1 MRVKA
6 LLSAVLGLMV
16 LAVFAV
22 APASAAAPPLS
33 AFARLPAIEQ
43 AVISPDGSRVALL
56 GGPPGERIIFL
67 APVDG
72 QDSVTVKLGQA
83 WVQEITW
90 IGNAYIVVNFSML
103 DKGTNLSNGQA
114 YAYALNRN
122 VVIDMQGKLVSSLL
136 ANTEWSRYALSQPV
150 LRGLAQPAPTAFVW
164 GLELSSNVLVNN
176 TDTRLDRTT
185 SDLIAAVWAV
195 DVRTGKGVI
204 VEKGGPTTSSWEL
217 DSKGEARVR
226 WDYDGLSDE
235 LAVLARPKGKAG
247 WTRLNLG
254 DGDDAL
260 DFLGYSDPED
270 AVYLSGGQGDSVRL
284 IRRSLADGSETP
296 IQVDGAPRAI
306 SLIWDP
312 YRIAPVAIVS
322 QNDKAS
328 YQWLEPGLG
337 AVQAKL
343 SKAFAGKGVYLASWS
358 EDRTRVVV
366 RVSAPNSPP
375 GWYLFDTK
383 TNQASSLGDSY
394 PELAGA
400 ALGTTTWITYK
411 ARDGKEI
418 SAYLTLP
425 PGLAPGAKP
434 PLIVFPHGGP
444 AARDTYDFDWWV
456 QAMAT
461 RGYAV
466 LQPQFRGSSG
476 FGEAFEKAGYEQWG
490 GKMQDD
496 LIDGVQALAGQGV
509 ADARRVCI
517 VGASYG
523 GYAALFGASVYPSVY
538 RCGAS
543 VNGVSDLAQL
553 FGSRSRAFGRDAAM
567 VNALET
573 MMGDPRAKAEAYRL
587 ASPVFRVT
595 RQAAPILLI
604 HGENDTTVPIQ
615 QSRSM
620 QRALKANGFTGDLVV
635 LKDDDHHLSST
646 ASRQLMLESLF
657 AFLDRW
663 LPVGA

>member
-1 MRVKA
+1 MKA
-6 LLSAVLGLMV
+6 LVSAVLGLLA

-22 APASAAAPPLS
+22 APARAAAPPVS

-72 QDSVTVKLGQA
+72 QTSVTVRLGQA
-83 WVQEITW
+83 WVRSVRWVSDE
-90 IGNAYIVVNFSML
+90 YLVVNLSML
-103 DKGTNLSNGQA
+103 DKGTNYSNGQA
-114 YAYALNRN
+114 WSYQLNRN
-122 VVIDMQGKLVSSLL
+122 VVINREGKLVSYLL
-136 ANTEWSRYALSQPV
+136 ADTDWSGYAISQPILGV
-150 LRGLAQPAPTAFVW
+150 LDGAPPTVLIQGLD
-164 GLELSSNVLVNN
+164 LSS
-176 TDTRLDRTT
+176 DTMGYKPDSRIE
-185 SDLIAAVWAV
+185 SKGNDLISAIWAV
-195 DVRTGKGVI
+195 DITTGKGRI
-204 VEKGGPTTSSWEL
+204 ADRGNRMTQSWEL
-217 DSKGEARVR
+217 DLSGQPRVR
-226 WDYDGLSDE
+226 WDYDGELDE
-235 LAVLARPKGKAG
+235 MRFSVRPKGKSAWG
-247 WTRLNLG
+247 LLDVGEG
-254 DGDDAL
+254 DEARA
-260 DFLGYSDPED
+260 FLGYSDPD
-270 AVYLSGGQGDSVRL
+270 DSIYLSDSGPEGVRL
-284 IRRSLADGSETP
+284 LRRGLADGVTTP
-296 IQVDGAPRAI
+296 VPLNGVVQSLR
-306 SLIWDP
+306 LIWDP
-312 YRIAPVAIVS
+312 HTLTPVAIAT
-322 QNDKAS
+322 QTDRPS

-343 SKAFAGKGVYLASWS
+343 SRAFAGKDVQLSSWS
-358 EDRTRVVV
+358 KDRTRVAV
-366 RVSAPNSPP
+366 RVAAPSSPP
-375 GWYLFDTK
+375 AWYLFDTR
-383 TNQASSLGDSY
+383 TNQASSLGESY
-394 PELAGA
+394 PELVGA
-400 ALGTTTWITYK
+400 VFGTTSWITYK

-444 AARDTYDFDWWV
+444 AARDDFDFDWWV

-476 FGEAFEKAGYEQWG
+476 FGEAFERAGYEQWG

-496 LIDGVQALAGQGV
+496 LIDGVLALADQGV
-509 ADARRVCI
+509 ADAKRVCI

-523 GYAALFGASVYPSVY
+523 GYAALYGASVYPSVY

-543 VNGVSDLAQL
+543 VNGVSDLAL
-553 FGSRSRAFGRDAAM
+553 LIGSKSRAFGRDTAL

-573 MMGDPRAKAEAYRL
+573 MMGDPREKAEAYRL
-587 ASPVFRVT
+587 ASPAFRVT

-604 HGENDTTVPIQ
+604 HGEDDTTVPIQ

-620 QRALKANGFTGDLVV
+620 QRALKANGFPGDLVV
-635 LKDDDHHLSST
+635 LKADDHHLSST

-663 LPVGA
+663 LPVGS

>member
-1 MRVKA
+1 MKA
-6 LLSAVLGLMV
+6 LVSAVLGLLA

-22 APASAAAPPLS
+22 APARAAAPPVS

-72 QDSVTVKLGQA
+72 QTSVTVRLGQA
-83 WVQEITW
+83 WVRDITW
-90 IGNAYIVVNFSML
+90 VGNAYLVVNFSML
-103 DKGTNLSNGQA
+103 DKGTNYSNGQS

-136 ANTEWSRYALSQPV
+136 ASTEWSRYALSQPV
-150 LRGLAQPAPTAFVW
+150 LRGVAQPTPTAFVW
-164 GLELSSNVLVNN
+164 GLDLSSDVYVNN
-176 TDTRLDRTT
+176 SDTRLDRTT
-185 SDLIAAVWAV
+185 DDLIAAVWAV
-195 DVRTGKGVI
+195 DVRTGKGSI
-204 VEKGGPTTSSWEL
+204 VEKGGPTTSSWKL
-217 DSKGEARVR
+217 DTKGEARVR
-226 WDYDGLSDE
+226 WDYDGLGDE
-235 LAVLARPKGKAG
+235 LVFLARAKGKAG

-254 DGDDAL
+254 DGDEAL
-260 DFLGYSDPED
+260 DLLGYSDPDD
-270 AVYLSGGQGDSVRL
+270 AVYLSGPQGDSVRL
-284 IRRSLADGSETP
+284 IRRSLVNGAETP
-296 IQVDGAPRAI
+296 IQVDGAPRSI
-306 SLIWDP
+306 RLMWDP
-312 YRIAPVAIVS
+312 YRIEPVAIVS
-322 QNDKAS
+322 QTDRPS

-337 AVQAKL
+337 TVQAKL
-343 SKAFAGKGVYLASWS
+343 SRAFAGKDVNLASWS
-358 EDRTRVVV
+358 EDRTRVVA
-366 RVSAPNSPP
+366 RVAAPSSPP
-375 GWYLFDTK
+375 AWYLFDTR
-383 TNQASSLGDSY
+383 TNQASSLGESY

-400 ALGTTTWITYK
+400 VFGTTSWITYK

-444 AARDTYDFDWWV
+444 AARDDFDFDWWV

-466 LQPQFRGSSG
+466 LQPQFRGSAG
-476 FGEAFEKAGYEQWG
+476 FGEAFEQAGYEQWG

-496 LIDGVQALAGQGV
+496 LIDGVLALAGQGV
-509 ADARRVCI
+509 ADAKRVCI

-523 GYAALFGASVYPSVY
+523 GYAALYGATVYPSVY

-543 VNGVSDLAQL
+543 VNGVSDLAL
-553 FGSRSRAFGRDAAM
+553 LIGSKSRAFGRDTAL

-573 MMGDPRAKAEAYRL
+573 MMGDPREKAEAYRL
-587 ASPVFRVT
+587 ASPAFRVT

-604 HGENDTTVPIQ
+604 HGEDDTTVPIQ
-615 QSRSM
+615 QSRTM
-620 QRALKANGFTGDLVV
+620 QRALKANGFGGDLVV

-663 LPVGA
+663 LPVGS